1 MASII
6 IAGYAES
13 DFVPGL
19 VRETK
24 YGQGRVSI
32 GQIPVKLLV
41 TGNKTSAG
49 TATADA
55 DFVPIYSYDDADT
68 YAGPGSEGAVQCYA
82 ALDIPGVTL
91 YYAPVAAPSSSP
103 AQATLTI
110 TIAGT
115 WSTTGNVGVW
125 LAGRFYSVGVGASDT
140 VTTVAANLAAKINS
154 NPRLFC
160 TASPSVGVIT
170 LTVRSTGA
178 RGNDYVCR
186 KDLTAA
192 PAGMTVALAGGTA
205 LNTYMTPFSSG
216 AGADDVTNVL
226 ALATTDRWQMQA
238 WAQNDA
244 TNAALI
250 RAQMSAEAGPL
261 KQHLGHAIFAKIRG
275 TAASI
280 SFAQTT
286 LNDQRCTCVHM
297 TNAEWPAFAVAAQ
310 IAALRSVIVGANP
323 NYNYDD
329 FGADPN
335 AVGQFALTIPAQSQ
349 KADIAGRSTL
359 DSLLHSGVMP
369 LTTTPSGRVKIVR
382 AIQSHSLNGSS
393 PDYRTLDWGDAD
405 VPDRI
410 SDEIASR
417 WTTFKQSNPY
427 VGPEPADGQQPAPA
441 NVATPSRWNSELY
454 KVLSDAQAA
463 NWVQDIDLPENAPL
477 TEYNPTAKRL
487 MSAVPCVVRTQFHSA
502 GVSVRQTAA

>member
-1 MASII
+1 MAIL
-6 IAGYAES
+6 IAGFAES

-32 GQIPVKLLV
+32 GQIPYKLVV

-55 DFVPIYSYDDADT
+55 DIVPIYSYDDADT
-68 YAGPGSEGAVQCYA
+68 YAGPGSEGAVQLYA
-82 ALDIPGVTL
+82 ALDIPGVSV

-103 AQATLTI
+103 AQATLTV
-110 TIAGT
+110 TIGGS
-115 WSTTGNVGVW
+115 WLTTGTVGVW
-125 LAGRFYSVGVGASDT
+125 LAGKFYSTGVGASDS
-140 VTTVAANLAAKINS
+140 VTTVAANLASKING
-154 NPRLFC
+154 NARLFC

-205 LNTYMTPFSSG
+205 LNTTTTPFSSG
-216 AGADDVTNVL
+216 AGTDDVTNVL
-226 ALATTDRWQMQA
+226 ALLTSDRWHFQA

-250 RAQMSAEAGPL
+250 RAQVAAEAGPL
-261 KQHLGHAIFAKIRG
+261 KQHLGHVVFAKIRG

-297 TNAEWPAFAVAAQ
+297 TNCEWPAFAVAAQ
-310 IAALRSVIVGANP
+310 IAAVRSVIVGGNP

-329 FGADPN
+329 FGADPS
-335 AVGQFALTIPAQSQ
+335 GMQLTIPAQPT
-349 KADIAGRSTL
+349 KADWAGRTTL

-369 LTTTPSGRVKIVR
+369 LTTTPDGRVKIVR

-410 SDEIASR
+410 SDEVAAR
-417 WTTFKQSNPY
+417 WTTFKAANPY
-427 VGPEPADGQQPAPA
+427 VGPDPGIGQQPAPA
-441 NVATPSRWNSELY
+441 GVATPTRWNSELA
-454 KVLSDAQAA
+454 KVLADAEAA
-463 NWVQDIDLPENAPL
+463 NWIQDSTLPANLPL
-477 TEYNPTAKRL
+477 TEYSTSAKRL
-487 MSAVPCVVRTQFHSA
+487 MSAVPVVVRTRFHSA